1 MGKKERTQIISG
13 IEKER
18 NSRLIT
24 YVAGDRRGLET
35 RIASDIFPL
44 FFEHLSKIGHQDS
57 IDLFLYSTG
66 GITMAGYGLVNLMR
80 EYCDKLTVMIPFKAY
95 SCATLISLGADQIIM
110 TRMGQLS
117 PIDPSV
123 NHPLG
128 PTVQTPNQPGLMTNV
143 PVNVE
148 DVVGYLDLGKKQ
160 ANLRDEDMVKAFE
173 QISTRVNPIALGAVY
188 RAREQISFLAKTLL
202 SYHIEDEGKVDS
214 IVNTLTKER
223 FSHDYLIGRKE
234 AKEVLKL
241 KVIDISDKLDKNIV
255 ALYQEY
261 RNLLFLDTPYSPD
274 VFLQASQVQ
283 TGNFDRGIIES
294 EPLTHVYRTTKE
306 VKRVQVTQPGIPA
319 PIMGFQERVL
329 SEGWIIDNS
338 I

>member
-1 MGKKERTQIISG
+1 MGKKERLQCIKE

-18 NSRLIT
+18 NSKLIT

-44 FFEHLSKIGHQDS
+44 FFEHLSQIGHQKS

-66 GITMAGYGLVNLMR
+66 GITMAGYGLVNLIR
-80 EYCDKLTVMIPFKAY
+80 EYCDKLTVIIPFKAY
-95 SCATLISLGADQIIM
+95 SCATLISLGADEIIM

-123 NHPLG
+123 THPLG
-128 PTVQTPNQPGLMTNV
+128 PMVPTPNQPGAAMNV

-173 QISTRVNPIALGAVY
+173 QLSSKVNPIALGAVY
-188 RAREQISFLAKTLL
+188 RAREQIAFLAKTLL
-202 SYHIEDEGKVDS
+202 SYHFKDNGKVDF

-234 AKEVLKL
+234 AKDVLKL
-241 KVIDISDKLDKNIV
+241 NVIDISENLDKKVV
-255 ALYQEY
+255 ALYEEY
-261 RNLLFLDTPYSPD
+261 RKLLSLDVPYSQD
-274 VFLQASQVQ
+274 VYLQTAQTQ
-283 TGNFDRGIIES
+283 TGDFDRGVIES
-294 EPLTHVYRTTKE
+294 ENLMHVFRTTKE
-306 VKRVQVTQPGIPA
+306 VKRVQVTQPGMPT
-319 PIMGFQERVL
+319 PIIGFQERVL
-329 SEGWIIDNS
+329 SESWIIDNS